1 MCLGIGGD
9 PKTFVVHRAVIVS
22 TPNCRKD
29 STNSRKLFTGEGIG
43 EGAKIV
49 YYARCM
55 EGKGVPNLDLIRE
68 DAI

>member
-1 MCLGIGGD
+1 
-9 PKTFVVHRAVIVS
+9 
-22 TPNCRKD
+22 
-29 STNSRKLFTGEGIG
+29 LFTGEGIG

-49 YYARCM
+49 YYA